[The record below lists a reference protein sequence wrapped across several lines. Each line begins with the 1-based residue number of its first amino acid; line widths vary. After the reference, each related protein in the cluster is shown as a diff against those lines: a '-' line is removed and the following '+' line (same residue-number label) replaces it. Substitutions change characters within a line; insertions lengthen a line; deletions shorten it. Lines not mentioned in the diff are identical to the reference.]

1 MPHIVIEYSDNLQK
15 EIKDSG
21 ITKKLHKT
29 VIDSSLFSPE
39 AVKARS
45 ISYNDYILPEG
56 SKSFIHITVSIL
68 EGRSTG
74 QKASLSNS
82 IFDVAKKSIS
92 SCDKLSVDIHE
103 METESYRK

>member
-1 MPHIVIEYSDNLQK
+1 MPHIVIEYSDNLKTKVK
-15 EIKDSG
+15 ESE

-29 VIDSSLFSPE
+29 VIDSGLFSPE

-45 ISYNDYILPEG
+45 VSYSDYVLPEG

-74 QKASLSNS
+74 QKASLSNNV
-82 IFDVAKKSIS
+82 FNTAKKAVT
-92 SCDKLSVDIHE
+92 CDKLSVDINE
-103 METESYRK
+103 METETYRK

>member
-1 MPHIVIEYSDNLQK
+1 MPHIVIEYSDNLKKQ
-15 EIKDSG
+15 ITDSNL
-21 ITKKLHKT
+21 TKKIHQAVL
-29 VIDSSLFSPE
+29 DSELFSPE

-45 ISYNDYILPEG
+45 IGYSDYVLP
-56 SKSFIHITVSIL
+56 SSATSFIHITVSIL
-68 EGRSTG
+68 DGRSIG

-82 IFDVAKKSIS
+82 VFDVAKTAVP